1 MTNLFDPDNREFI
14 DWHCAACAGLG
25 SSELDPVVPDSPP
38 PSSPQPAS
46 PTPASPAAPS
56 TPSSPLP
63 ASPIQTTA
71 PPIAVELSLEDP
83 DPAKLEIQQPHQLTF
98 TVVDDATLKRKRK
111 LVDND
116 GYTYTDVKRQCVN
129 ATHWQ
134 CTVRPKVNIA
144 FPCDPEIGE
153 KAIYA
158 SVECPSNS
166 FLFFCFISLISVEQ
180 Q

>member
-1 MTNLFDPDNREFI
+1 MFVTNLFDPDNREFI
-14 DWHCAACAGLG
+14 DWHCVGSTGLG

-83 DPAKLEIQQPHQLTF
+83 DPAKLEIQQPHKLTF
-98 TVVDDATLKRKRK
+98 SVVDDATLKRKRK

-134 CTVRPKVNIA
+134 CTV
-144 FPCDPEIGE
+144 
-153 KAIYA
+153 
-158 SVECPSNS
+158 
-166 FLFFCFISLISVEQ
+166 
-180 Q
+180 